1 MIIDNFDLIA
11 EWFKGLESNKDYYIQ
26 VEIIQRKKDG
36 VNVGN
41 STSNDNRS
49 IKKFY
54 PTSVESLLAYKE
66 RIINIVKRNNA
77 RAYIYPAYIS
87 KKQVYHKLLLDLV
100 SKVTTENFDK
110 PVENLAFALCS
121 QCLTSKYLIFDVDSK
136 DPDKL
141 KTTLD
146 AVSSLS
152 KSITVLNTVNGFHIL
167 CKPFNYTEIEWGSD
181 VELKTKN
188 PTLLYYENE

>member
-11 EWFKGLESNKDYYIQ
+11 EWFNGLEDNNDYYIQ

-54 PTSVESLLAYKE
+54 PTSVESLLAYRE
-66 RIINIVKRNNA
+66 RIIDIVKRNNA

-110 PVENLAFALCS
+110 PVENLAPALCS

>member
-11 EWFKGLESNKDYYIQ
+11 EWFKGLESNKDYYMQ

-66 RIINIVKRNNA
+66 RIIDIVKRNNA

-110 PVENLAFALCS
+110 PVENLAPALCS

>member
-11 EWFKGLESNKDYYIQ
+11 EWFKGLESNKDYYMQ

-66 RIINIVKRNNA
+66 RIIDIVKRNNA

-100 SKVTTENFDK
+100 SKVTSENFDK
-110 PVENLAFALCS
+110 PVENLAPALCP

>member
-11 EWFKGLESNKDYYIQ
+11 EWFKGLESNKDYYMQ

-66 RIINIVKRNNA
+66 RIIDIVKSNNA

-100 SKVTTENFDK
+100 SKVTSENFDK
-110 PVENLAFALCS
+110 PVENLAPALCS

-167 CKPFNYTEIEWGSD
+167 CKPFNYTEIEWDSD

>member
-11 EWFKGLESNKDYYIQ
+11 EWFRGLESNKDYYMQ

-54 PTSVESLLAYKE
+54 PTSVESLFAYKD
-66 RIINIVKRNNA
+66 RIIDIVKRNNA

-100 SKVTTENFDK
+100 SKVTSENFDK
-110 PVENLAFALCS
+110 PVENLTPALCS

>member
-11 EWFKGLESNKDYYIQ
+11 EWFKGLESNKDYYMQ

-54 PTSVESLLAYKE
+54 PTSVESLLAYKD
-66 RIINIVKRNNA
+66 RIIDIVKRNNA
-77 RAYIYPAYIS
+77 RAYIYTAYIS

-110 PVENLAFALCS
+110 PVENLAPALCS

-167 CKPFNYTEIEWGSD
+167 CKPFNYTEIEWDSD

>member
-11 EWFKGLESNKDYYIQ
+11 EWFKGLESNKDYYMQ

-66 RIINIVKRNNA
+66 RIIDIVKRNNA

-100 SKVTTENFDK
+100 S
-110 PVENLAFALCS
+110 
-121 QCLTSKYLIFDVDSK
+121 
-136 DPDKL
+136 
-141 KTTLD
+141 
-146 AVSSLS
+146 
-152 KSITVLNTVNGFHIL
+152 
-167 CKPFNYTEIEWGSD
+167 
-181 VELKTKN
+181 
-188 PTLLYYENE
+188 

>member
-66 RIINIVKRNNA
+66 RIIDIVKRNNA

-100 SKVTTENFDK
+100 SKVTLENFDK
-110 PVENLAFALCS
+110 PVENLAPALCS

-167 CKPFNYTEIEWGSD
+167 CKPFNYTEIDWDSD

-188 PTLLYYENE
+188 LTLLYYENE

>member
-11 EWFKGLESNKDYYIQ
+11 EWFKGLESNKDYYMQ

-66 RIINIVKRNNA
+66 RIIDIVKRNNA

-100 SKVTTENFDK
+100 SKVTSENFDK
-110 PVENLAFALCS
+110 PVENLAPALCS

-146 AVSSLS
+146 TVSSLS

-167 CKPFNYTEIEWGSD
+167 CKPFNYTEIECGSD

>member
-11 EWFKGLESNKDYYIQ
+11 EWFKGLESNKDYYMQ

-66 RIINIVKRNNA
+66 RIIDIVKRNNA

-100 SKVTTENFDK
+100 SKVTSENFDK
-110 PVENLAFALCS
+110 PVENLAPALCS

-146 AVSSLS
+146 TVSSLS

>member
-11 EWFKGLESNKDYYIQ
+11 EWFKGLESNKDYYMQ

-54 PTSVESLLAYKE
+54 PTSVGSLLAYKE
-66 RIINIVKRNNA
+66 RIIDIVKRNNA

-110 PVENLAFALCS
+110 PVENLAPALCS

-167 CKPFNYTEIEWGSD
+167 CKPFNYTEIEWDSD

>member
-1 MIIDNFDLIA
+1 MIIDNFDLIT
-11 EWFKGLESNKDYYIQ
+11 EWFRGLESNKDYYMQ

-54 PTSVESLLAYKE
+54 PTSVENLLAYKD
-66 RIINIVKRNNA
+66 RIIDIVKRNNA

-100 SKVTTENFDK
+100 SKVTSENFDK
-110 PVENLAFALCS
+110 PVENLAPALCS

-136 DPDKL
+136 DPNKL

-167 CKPFNYTEIEWGSD
+167 CKPFNYTEIEWDSD

>member
-11 EWFKGLESNKDYYIQ
+11 EWFRGLESNKDYYMQ

-66 RIINIVKRNNA
+66 RIIDIVKRNNA

-100 SKVTTENFDK
+100 SKVTSENFDK
-110 PVENLAFALCS
+110 SVENLAPALCS

-146 AVSSLS
+146 VVSSLS

-167 CKPFNYTEIEWGSD
+167 CKPFNYTEIEWDSD

>member
-11 EWFKGLESNKDYYIQ
+11 EWFKGLESNKDYYMQ

-66 RIINIVKRNNA
+66 RIIDIVKRNNA

-100 SKVTTENFDK
+100 SKVTSENFDK
-110 PVENLAFALCS
+110 PVENLAPALCS

-188 PTLLYYENE
+188 LTLLYYENE

>member
-11 EWFKGLESNKDYYIQ
+11 EWFKDLESNKDYYMQ

-66 RIINIVKRNNA
+66 RIIDIVKRNNA

-100 SKVTTENFDK
+100 SKVTSENFDK
-110 PVENLAFALCS
+110 PVENLAPALCS
-121 QCLTSKYLIFDVDSK
+121 RCLTSKYLIFDVDSK

-167 CKPFNYTEIEWGSD
+167 CKPFNYTEIDWNSD

>member
-11 EWFKGLESNKDYYIQ
+11 EWFKGLESNKDYYMQ

-66 RIINIVKRNNA
+66 RIIDIVKRNNA

-100 SKVTTENFDK
+100 SKVTSENFDK
-110 PVENLAFALCS
+110 PVENLAPALCS

-167 CKPFNYTEIEWGSD
+167 CKPFNYTEIEWDSD

>member
-11 EWFKGLESNKDYYIQ
+11 EWFNGLEWNKDYYIQ

-36 VNVGN
+36 VDVGN

-54 PTSVESLLAYKE
+54 PTSVESLLKYKD
-66 RIINIVKRNNA
+66 RIIDICRRNNA

-87 KKQVYHKLLLDLV
+87 KKQVYHKLLLDLTAKIT
-100 SKVTTENFDK
+100 SDNFDK
-110 PVENLAFALCS
+110 PVENLAPALCS
-121 QCLTSKYLIFDVDSK
+121 KCLTSKYLIFDVDSK
-136 DPDKL
+136 DLDKL
-141 KTTLD
+141 KTIKD

-167 CKPFNYTEIEWGSD
+167 CKPFNYTKIDWDSD

>member
-11 EWFKGLESNKDYYIQ
+11 EWFKGLESNKDYYMQ

-54 PTSVESLLAYKE
+54 PTSVESLLTYKE
-66 RIINIVKRNNA
+66 RIIDIVKRNNA

-110 PVENLAFALCS
+110 PVENLAPALCS

-141 KTTLD
+141 KTTVD